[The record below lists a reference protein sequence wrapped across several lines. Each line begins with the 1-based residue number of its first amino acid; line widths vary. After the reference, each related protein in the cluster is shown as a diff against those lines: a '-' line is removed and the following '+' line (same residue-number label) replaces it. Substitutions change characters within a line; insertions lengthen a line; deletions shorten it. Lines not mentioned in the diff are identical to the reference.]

1 MCTIKPKHE
10 MREED
15 IKHFFI
21 TPAIEA
27 KWDRLGRKG

>member
-10 MREED
+10 MSEED